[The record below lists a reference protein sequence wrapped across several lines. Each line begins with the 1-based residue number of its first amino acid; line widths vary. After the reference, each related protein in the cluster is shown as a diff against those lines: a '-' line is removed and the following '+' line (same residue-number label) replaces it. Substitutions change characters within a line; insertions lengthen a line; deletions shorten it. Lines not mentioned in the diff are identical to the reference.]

1 MLPSNCS
8 IFLFKFR
15 FSSSFVFID
24 PSSSILVS
32 WYYWDKLSKAFCF
45 YWIILNASAF
55 PAEVSLRFPWV
66 NCSCWTWYSFTFI
79 SSAYS
84 TFNSESCWLSSF
96 KFCWRFELK
105 LVRSLLYLACLRFSS
120 FAAALISC
128 RVFFSSS
135 SLLTILIKFDFSS
148 LLDLTELSC
157 YRLFMFNLKA
167 YPLIS
172 SSFYW
177 MVFCN
182 FAFSLVQEA
191 ISTR

>member
-1 MLPSNCS
+1 M
-8 IFLFKFR
+8 
-15 FSSSFVFID
+15 
-24 PSSSILVS
+24 
-32 WYYWDKLSKAFCF
+32 
-45 YWIILNASAF
+45 
-55 PAEVSLRFPWV
+55 
-66 NCSCWTWYSFTFI
+66 
-79 SSAYS
+79 
-84 TFNSESCWLSSF
+84 
-96 KFCWRFELK
+96 K
-105 LVRSLLYLACLRFSS
+105 LVRSLLYLNCLRFSS

-172 SSFYW
+172 SSFCS

-191 ISTR
+191 ISTRYSPICFSNYWACAPWDDFKLSHRENESASFFFISYSSFANLPMVSFLLLTISFENLYLY